1 MHFNNTQFPAKPAV
15 RLFSLIILILAFL
28 TTSCNE
34 SEIDGILDDLE
45 ASHWSLFPFP
55 IKLLPILMVDSI
67 RHDSVSSY
75 KVSSSIHYYDST
87 VVLTGHYDSTV
98 VLTGFVFHY
107 WENPNDVSTIREVVV
122 DTIDFAKQ
130 DAYLHKVRITKLK
143 PNREYQLR
151 ALATYLVGKDTMT
164 IAALPAAFKTE

>member
-87 VVLTGHYDSTV
+87 VVLTG
-98 VLTGFVFHY
+98 FVFHY
-107 WENPNDVSTIREVVV
+107 WENPNDVNTIREVVV

-151 ALATYLVGKDTMT
+151 ALLTYLVGKDTMT

>member
-67 RHDSVSSY
+67 RYDSVSIY
-75 KVSSSIHYYDST
+75 KVSTTI
-87 VVLTGHYDSTV
+87 HYDSTV

-107 WENPNDVSTIREVVV
+107 WENPNEVSTIREVVV

-130 DAYLHKVRITKLK
+130 DPYLHRVRITKLK
-143 PNREYQLR
+143 PNTEYQLR
-151 ALATYLVGKDTMT
+151 ALATYLVGKDTTT
-164 IAALPAAFKTE
+164 IAALPATFKTE

>member
-45 ASHWSLFPFP
+45 ASHWSLFPYP

-67 RHDSVSSY
+67 RYDSVSIY
-75 KVSSSIHYYDST
+75 KVSTTI
-87 VVLTGHYDSTV
+87 HYDSTV

-107 WENPNDVSTIREVVV
+107 WENPNEVSTIREVVV

-130 DAYLHKVRITKLK
+130 DPYLHRVRITKLK
-143 PNREYQLR
+143 PNTEYQLR
-151 ALATYLVGKDTMT
+151 ALATYLVGKDTTT
-164 IAALPAAFKTE
+164 IAALPATFKTE

>member
-34 SEIDGILDDLE
+34 SEIDGIFEDIE
-45 ASHWSLFPFP
+45 ASNWSVFTVP
-55 IKLLPILMVDSI
+55 IKLVPFLTVDSI
-67 RHDSVSSY
+67 RYDSVSIY
-75 KVSSSIHYYDST
+75 KVSTTI
-87 VVLTGHYDSTV
+87 HYDSTV

-107 WENPNDVSTIREVVV
+107 WENPNEVSTIREVVV

-130 DAYLHKVRITKLK
+130 DPYLHRVRITKLK
-143 PNREYQLR
+143 PNTEYQLR
-151 ALATYLVGKDTMT
+151 ALATYLVGKDTTT
-164 IAALPAAFKTE
+164 IAALPATFKTE

>member
-1 MHFNNTQFPAKPAV
+1 
-15 RLFSLIILILAFL
+15 
-28 TTSCNE
+28 
-34 SEIDGILDDLE
+34 
-45 ASHWSLFPFP
+45 
-55 IKLLPILMVDSI
+55 VDSI
-67 RHDSVSSY
+67 RYDSVSIY

-130 DAYLHKVRITKLK
+130 DPYLHRVRITKLK
-143 PNREYQLR
+143 PNTEYQLR
-151 ALATYLVGKDTMT
+151 ALATYLVGKDTTT
-164 IAALPAAFKTE
+164 IAALPATFKTE